1 MPNAAWQEFRS
12 TLPLDNGLLAAAIA
26 AGEPPE
32 HAEILSL
39 AAAVQ
44 AIYLSVTLEARELG
58 RIDACY
64 ALWHETAGLFTDLC
78 SAWTREPAHPDPD
91 IQWLKSRLEHF
102 QSLALDRVE
111 LYAVSQADR
120 RQFAEI
126 KDLGFANNPSSPQPP
141 ASRHRWRV
149 KRAVS

>member
-1 MPNAAWQEFRS
+1 MEQSREVKQIIAMPNAAWQEFRS

-78 SAWTREPAHPDPD
+78 SAWTREPATQTQTSSGSKAASSISSLWRSTGLSSMRSAKPTAAN
-91 IQWLKSRLEHF
+91 LRKS
-102 QSLALDRVE
+102 
-111 LYAVSQADR
+111 
-120 RQFAEI
+120 
-126 KDLGFANNPSSPQPP
+126 KT
-141 ASRHRWRV
+141 
-149 KRAVS
+149 